1 MNPDVNHR
9 EGIPTVAIRSLLIEV
24 MGDAHSVGVQKWW
37 SGSRG
42 VNVVCEEVFHGRF

>member
-1 MNPDVNHR
+1 MLPLHWV
-9 EGIPTVAIRSLLIEV
+9 GPLLIEV